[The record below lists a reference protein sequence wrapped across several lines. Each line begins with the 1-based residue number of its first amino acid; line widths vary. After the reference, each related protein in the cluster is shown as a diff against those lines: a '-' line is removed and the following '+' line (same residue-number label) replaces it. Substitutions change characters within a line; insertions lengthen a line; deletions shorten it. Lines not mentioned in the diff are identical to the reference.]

1 MERKGITKKQFWIQ
15 MLSPII
21 NLALGIMWLV
31 LGVSGDEE
39 YRLLSLIIG
48 PIFIL
53 LSIWMICSLIIQRRR
68 HPIEDASVDKEVTEG
83 LKAGGLAL
91 LLIVVGFLIAI
102 GLVLLFR

>member
-1 MERKGITKKQFWIQ
+1 MERKGITRKQFWIQ

-31 LGVSGDEE
+31 LGINGDEE
-39 YRLLSLIIG
+39 YRLLSLILG
-48 PIFIL
+48 PLFIL

>member
-1 MERKGITKKQFWIQ
+1 MERKGITRKQFWIQ

-31 LGVSGDEE
+31 LGIRGDDE
-39 YRLLSLIIG
+39 YHILSLIIG

-53 LSIWMICSLIIQRRR
+53 LSVWMICSLIIQRRR

>member
-1 MERKGITKKQFWIQ
+1 MERKGITRKQFWIQ

-21 NLALGIMWLV
+21 NLALGVMWLV
-31 LGVSGDEE
+31 LGINGDEE
-39 YRLLSLIIG
+39 YHLLSLILG
-48 PIFIL
+48 PLFIL

-83 LKAGGLAL
+83 LKAGGIAL

-102 GLVLLFR
+102 GLVFLFR

>member
-1 MERKGITKKQFWIQ
+1 MERKGITRKQFWIQ

-31 LGVSGDEE
+31 LGINEDEE

-53 LSIWMICSLIIQRRR
+53 LSVWMICSLIIQRRR

>member
-1 MERKGITKKQFWIQ
+1 

-31 LGVSGDEE
+31 LGINEDEE

-53 LSIWMICSLIIQRRR
+53 LSVWMICSLIIQRRR

>member
-1 MERKGITKKQFWIQ
+1 MERKGITRKQFWIQ

-31 LGVSGDEE
+31 LGINGDEE

-48 PIFIL
+48 PLFIL